1 MANNSKNGIEA
12 VNQCIFQSDNIRKAN
27 TISVPSPKAA
37 QSPNMK
43 GTGCTILGQ
52 GKPAEFSQID
62 QNIIP
67 IFPVRFAIS
76 GDALLDLRDGK
87 PVPPIPTSLHDMTD
101 HQLLRIRRGY
111 IFIIDDQNRW
121 HIFWYETN
129 WKDNN
134 AVTRV
139 ARSADSNEKK
149 AKRLQGRAPYSF
161 NKVKWQDKVY
171 SRGPWDLDLE
181 DRIYPFAFVRNDVS
195 TCWIAYSEERWPSF
209 IFERLEVDIAL
220 REKLMTKLDT
230 KSRNGKHCA
239 PLEELGK
246 YAHNFKNKNIDYVNY
261 DSYQV
266 ENVFRY
272 TSIADESIKFVTQ
285 YAAAGKGVL
294 ATIYDPTANHLDIN
308 KLISS
313 QEYIAQKFADEYKYP
328 ITIGNLIRQL
338 QTEKDDYKYLEDSA
352 DEKLKGSYSGSDHTV
367 YSPQREKERREQYK
381 LDKANDHNRQRREQ
395 TWLEKWMKEDALHTD
410 FDREFGKF
418 EDVFKRHDEISKNL
432 EKALI
437 TITEW
442 DGIGSLHYFG
452 NTIKDIKKLEINS
465 FDSSEIVKYISV
477 YYLSSLKQLKDTL
490 IGSEFIKNLLS
501 KLYDSKDE
509 QKTES
514 NKIAI
519 DYKKIRGQ
527 LEYFK
532 IAMSYIKEQSYVWAL
547 ENNNQTSSNDRLSI
561 SIGGNFKVVLSAIY
575 TEIGHVLSY
584 RFFRHNSAQERY
596 DVLDW
601 MIHNTTSSV
610 SVGSENLLNTMRNYF
625 QDTALEGGSQS
636 HKARVSTSGSL
647 IIKSG
652 MSGEQRTQLP
662 HKIAEVKNYYAK
674 IDLSLDNESIDNF
687 TTNANYSIAQNGVG
701 LFLCSLTLMANMQNY
716 NAANRSKTQAGRI
729 SSDPR
734 VVMAHAFS
742 EGIGTAYGLKLDLAA
757 KTATRTEM
765 TASAAQRFF
774 SSSQAKKVLGSKL
787 DEFAAATAD
796 DIAQYSGQLNRGVGY
811 VVGQNMIRGI
821 SVVGVLL
828 SLGQAWESIKNEDK
842 TALTG
847 HSLVAIANVA
857 LMFSSLLGPVG
868 FAVAIGV
875 LVIGTVMSFM
885 GYDDIEKWIKDSFW
899 GISDEYWS
907 IERQKIPTLIKLSTR
922 GLLNNIDN
930 PYVCTEEDLL
940 LNEKIQGTFEREV
953 RWYYDLS
960 VQLELKVLSDHIIE
974 VNCGS
979 IMFEKDTS
987 SISYDVYGF
996 VTQKLPSTGV
1006 LRDIEYGKKLKEVD
1020 AVLLDRK
1027 ITYVEKG
1034 VAKISFTIDEDAAR
1048 LLKSE
1053 GELLEYEVEVTAL
1066 QLHGNELSKK
1076 IRFTIKI

>member
-1 MANNSKNGIEA
+1 
-12 VNQCIFQSDNIRKAN
+12 
-27 TISVPSPKAA
+27 
-37 QSPNMK
+37 MK

-239 PLEELGK
+239 PLEELGR
-246 YAHNFKNKNIDYVNY
+246 YADNFKNKNIDYVNY
-261 DSYQV
+261 DNYQV

-452 NTIKDIKKLEINS
+452 NAIKDIKKLEINS

-509 QKTES
+509 QKKES

-742 EGIGTAYGLKLDLAA
+742 EGIGAAYGLKLDLAA
-757 KTATRTEM
+757 KAATRTEM

-828 SLGQAWESIKNEDK
+828 SLGQAWESNKNEDK

-907 IERQKIPTLIKLSTR
+907 ERREDIPELIKDSSLALSNR
-922 GLLNNIDN
+922 VENPNI
-930 PYVCTEEDLL
+930 CTKGQVLQNDIIQ
-940 LNEKIQGTFEREV
+940 NSFEKEV
-953 RWYYDLS
+953 RWHYDLS
-960 VQLELKVLSDHIIE
+960 VKLELRYLDDNRIE

-979 IMFEKDTS
+979 IIYEEDIS
-987 SISYDVYGF
+987 SVSYKVYGF
-996 VTQKLPSTGV
+996 VTQEFSSLGV
-1006 LRDIEYGKKLKEVD
+1006 LKDLEYADKLREID
-1020 AVLLDRK
+1020 AVILDGK
-1027 ITYVEKG
+1027 ITYIEKSIATIQFNINERT
-1034 VAKISFTIDEDAAR
+1034 AKR
-1048 LLKSE
+1048 LKSE
-1053 GELLEYEVEVTAL
+1053 GERLEYKAEVTVK
-1066 QLHGNELSKK
+1066 QLHGNELNKR